1 MKTKKYFLIII
12 LLVLTIV
19 SCNAVDNLLTF
30 NISANTSLV
39 FPTMPTLPAGTANEN
54 LNLPF
59 ETTTPEINSSF
70 SEQLKNGNSSIDLV
84 SKVKLKE
91 IKLTIDPSLN
101 LSFSFLKSIHL
112 YISSTTNPE
121 IEIAHLD
128 NIVATTNTINL
139 IPTTNELVNY
149 VKAPTYKIRALVI
162 VNSIPANLSNSVIQ
176 NDMIFA
182 VTAKPF

>member
-1 MKTKKYFLIII
+1 MKTKKYSLIII
-12 LLVLTIV
+12 LLALSIF

-30 NISANTSLV
+30 NISANTSLT
-39 FPTMPTLPAGTANEN
+39 FPTLPTLPAGVPNEN

-70 SEQLKNGNSSIDLV
+70 SDQLNNGNSSLDLV

-101 LSFSFLKSIHL
+101 ISFGFLKSINL
-112 YISSTTNPE
+112 YISTTTNPE
-121 IEIAHLD
+121 IEIGYLD
-128 NIVATTNTINL
+128 NIVSTTNTINL
-139 IPTTNELVNY
+139 IPTTSELVKY

-162 VNSIPANLSNSVIQ
+162 VNSIPANLSNSVIR